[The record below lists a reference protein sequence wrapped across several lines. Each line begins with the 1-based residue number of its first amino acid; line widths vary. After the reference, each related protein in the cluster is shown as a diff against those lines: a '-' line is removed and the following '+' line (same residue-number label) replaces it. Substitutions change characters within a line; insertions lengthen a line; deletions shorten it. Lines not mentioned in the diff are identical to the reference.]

1 MATATE
7 TQSTAMI
14 SFNVTVKV
22 VSVIFSVLAT
32 AMMICP
38 PVTCALLAYAGASYV
53 PTENMYGNVLVT
65 WEFAGPALCAT
76 SAFVLVGLLMTAMSS
91 SVTKEN

>member
-38 PVTCALLAYAGASYV
+38 PVTAGLLAFVGSSYI
-53 PTENMYGNVLVT
+53 PTDAMYGNTLVV
-65 WEFAGPALCAT
+65 WEAAGPALCAT